1 MARLFRVWEKKRGNR
16 RTGSRL
22 VGSMGEGLF
31 SGVLFLLGMVSL
43 AALIASQTLT
53 ATPRYTPGFGF
64 WLMVLVLSSF
74 IVLGGGGV
82 ILTVFQVGASAER
95 RSALARK
102 AAELD
107 LRGSTDSSRRHP
119 NIPSDANLTNSP
131 GVKLRYRLPV
141 VQSAAWRLV
150 FATAFCLIWNGS
162 AAVLLVFTVNS
173 FLDDRPEW
181 FLRIFTV
188 PFLAIGG
195 WAIYDFVRQMLIHT
209 GIGPINVEIAEHPLY
224 PGETH
229 DVYLSQGG
237 SLSMKTLLLSL
248 VCEEMATYRQGTN
261 IRTETKTV
269 FDRQIFRKTGFRI
282 EPGIP
287 FEHQCSLEIPVD
299 AMHSFKSEHNAINW
313 KLVVR
318 GEAESWPPYER
329 GFPIIVHPT
338 YDRDETANRTTDRRA
353 DL

>member
-22 VGSMGEGLF
+22 VGSLGEAFF
-31 SGVLFLLGMVSL
+31 SGVLFLLGIVSL
-43 AALIASQTLT
+43 TALIASQTMM
-53 ATPRYTPGFGF
+53 ATPMYSPGFGF

-74 IVLGGGGV
+74 ILLGGGGV

-95 RSALARK
+95 RRALAHK
-102 AAELD
+102 AATLD
-107 LRGSTDSSRRHP
+107 PRGKSESPQRLP

-131 GVKLRYRLPV
+131 GVKLRYRLPI

-150 FATAFCLIWNGS
+150 FATVFCLIWNGS
-162 AAVLLVFTVNS
+162 AAVLLVFTINS

-181 FLRIFTV
+181 FLRIFSI

-209 GIGPINVEIAEHPLY
+209 GIGPTNVEISGHPMF
-224 PGETH
+224 PGKIRE
-229 DVYLSQGG
+229 VYLSQGG
-237 SLSMKTLLLSL
+237 HLAMHVFALRL

-261 IRTETKTV
+261 IRTETRIV
-269 FDRQIFRKTGFRI
+269 FDRQIFRKTNFRI

-287 FEHQCSLEIPVD
+287 FEHQVPIEVPFD
-299 AMHSFKSEHNAINW
+299 AMHSFQSEHNAINW

-318 GEAESWPPYER
+318 GEADGWPAYER
-329 GFPIIVHPT
+329 AFPVIVHPSHGNDKT
-338 YDRDETANRTTDRRA
+338 GN
-353 DL
+353 